1 MSIFTS
7 AHLSP
12 RHEFTVLPDDLGR
25 MSWISFIADQ
35 LALHY
40 GTSEIDVSYED
51 KEKIYADFL
60 VYAQN
65 FPKNQAA
72 YNDITPISE
81 TTKQSLND
89 IVPE

>member
-40 GTSEIDVSYED
+40 ETSEIDISYED

-72 YNDITPISE
+72 YNDIAPISE